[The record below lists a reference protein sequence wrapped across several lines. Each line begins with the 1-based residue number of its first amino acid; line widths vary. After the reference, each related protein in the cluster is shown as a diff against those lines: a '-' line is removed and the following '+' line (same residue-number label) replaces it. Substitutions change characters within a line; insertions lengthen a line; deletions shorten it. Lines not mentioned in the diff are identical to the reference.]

1 MAPVSFGMV
10 LDQVAPVKVILT
22 SDLVF
27 QTAVA
32 KSLVELLSPRAQ
44 RETTVTNW
52 AEPATP
58 DTFHSPETRAATV

>member
-1 MAPVSFGMV
+1 MAVVSFGMV
-10 LDQVAPVKVILT
+10 LDQAAPVKVILI
-22 SDLVF
+22 SFLVF
-27 QTAVA
+27 QTASVKLEA
-32 KSLVELLSPRAQ
+32 ELLSPRAQ